1 MPSQTRASS
10 PGNQAFTDH
19 ASYLANIWMP
29 RHPVRAAI
37 ESRLQE
43 RKDRQARRPEREL
56 EAG

>member
-1 MPSQTRASS
+1 M
-10 PGNQAFTDH
+10 DH
-19 ASYLANIWMP
+19 ASYLANVWMP

-43 RKDRQARRPEREL
+43 RTDRQARRPEREL